1 MILHFASLAA
11 VMMSNGA
18 IPGPAPV
25 TQPATTTSAKA
36 TAKQY
41 CVRTTRTGSRM
52 AQTICRTRK
61 DWMARGF
68 DPLAPND

>member
-1 MILHFASLAA
+1 MILNLANLAA

-18 IPGPAPV
+18 IPGPSPV
-25 TQPATTTSAKA
+25 AQPVATTTATA

-41 CVRTTRTGSRM
+41 CVRATSTGSRM
-52 AQTICRTRK
+52 TQKVCRTRK